1 MHRGFTMIEMVLV
14 MVIIAMV
21 ALVAVP
27 RMSASRVGIRLD
39 AAESRLKS
47 EFAAVAALSRSTGR
61 THAIQFNSDA
71 NEMRIFEGRTADKDR
86 LIGTVTLASK
96 PYLVRIGTVS
106 TSDGRPLII
115 VDPYGMY
122 SAGANVQLTSGSVP
136 RLVSLHGPRSGEV
149 VESVKDASQNQG
161 LIGGL
166 LGGLLGGL

>member
-27 RMSASRVGIRLD
+27 RMSASRVGIRLG
-39 AAESRLKS
+39 AAESRLTS

-61 THAIQFNSDA
+61 THAIQFNTDA
-71 NEMRIFEGRTADKDR
+71 NEMRIFEGSTADKDR
-86 LIGTVTLASK
+86 LVGTVTFASK
-96 PYLVRIGTVS
+96 PYLVGFGTVS
-106 TSDGRPLII
+106 ISDGRPII
-115 VDPYGMY
+115 VVDPYGMY
-122 SAGANVQLTSGSVP
+122 SAAAKVQLTSGTVA
-136 RLVSLHGPRSGEV
+136 RVVSLDGPRSGEV

-166 LGGLLGGL
+166 LDGLLGGL